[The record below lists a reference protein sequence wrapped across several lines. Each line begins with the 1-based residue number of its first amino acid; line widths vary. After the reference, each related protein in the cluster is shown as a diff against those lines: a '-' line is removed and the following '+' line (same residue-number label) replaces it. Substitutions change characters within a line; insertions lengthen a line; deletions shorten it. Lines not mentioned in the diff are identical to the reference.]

1 MFNLL
6 GQSCLTLAAI
16 LSQWFVAINAD
27 CLASAGERLALFKA
41 QADHAVVIVFRAA
54 AAVAVAGQEI

>member
-1 MFNLL
+1 
-6 GQSCLTLAAI
+6 LAAI